1 MRREASRLLITGLLG
16 AAASTGFAPT
26 SLPLVTLAALCGLFL
41 AIRGQS
47 ISMTLRVA
55 GIFAFASWMIAL
67 RWLPAAALVVD
78 PRAGLEGWGALV
90 LLAAIMSIFWA
101 VPFALARYLS
111 NHSPVMQLVLTALL
125 FASGEWARANLP
137 LGFAWNPLGSIW
149 IETAPIVLAA
159 TSIGATGLSAL
170 TLIAAGS
177 LALVAERPRAGG
189 ALLIAAGGL
198 ALALGRGQGAEA
210 DSDRPVVLV
219 QGNIA
224 QVTKWDEDQLS
235 SQVDTYVKLTEGGS
249 NASKAELIFWPEA
262 AIPFALQESPE
273 LRRKVAETLGPGD
286 LLMTGALGASPKGR
300 PTNSVFLID
309 PQGRIVGRYDK
320 RILVPFGE
328 YIPLEPLVSVLGLS
342 HLAPGENALSPGSR
356 QAAVPLNAGEAGI
369 SICFEASF
377 PGFGAGFAARPQYI
391 VNPSNDAWFGIAGPP
406 QNLAQARLR
415 AIEMGLPVIRTT
427 PTGITAIIRA
437 DGTIAGQL
445 PRDEPG
451 VLSGTMPMPKPPTP
465 FSRFGNT
472 LPTIC
477 LLACLAYSACR
488 RRFSIKRSPLT
499 FRRRRR

>member
-1 MRREASRLLITGLLG
+1 M
-16 AAASTGFAPT
+16 GFAPT
-26 SLPLVTLAALCGLFL
+26 SLPLVTLASLCGIFL
-41 AIRGQS
+41 VIRGQS
-47 ISMTLRVA
+47 TSTTLWAA
-55 GIFAFASWMIAL
+55 GIFALTSWMIAL

-78 PRAGLEGWGALV
+78 PRAGLAGWAALV
-90 LLAAIMSIFWA
+90 ILAAILSIFWA

-111 NHSPVMQLVLTALL
+111 SNGPVLQVVLTAFL

-149 IETAPIVLAA
+149 IETPTIVTAA
-159 TSIGATGLSAL
+159 ASIGATGLSAL

-177 LALVAERPRAGG
+177 LALVAERPRSGG

-235 SQVDTYVKLTEGGS
+235 SQIDTYMKLTKGGS
-249 NASKAELIFWPEA
+249 DDSKAELIFWPEA
-262 AIPFALQESPE
+262 AIPFPLEESPA
-273 LRRKVAETLGPGD
+273 LRRKVAGTLGPDD
-286 LLMTGALGASPKGR
+286 LLMTGALGVSPKGR
-300 PTNSVFLID
+300 TTNSVFLID
-309 PQGRIVGRYDK
+309 PQGRISGRYDK

-328 YIPLEPLVSVLGLS
+328 YLPLEPLISVLGFS
-342 HLAPGENALSPGSR
+342 HLALGENALSPGFR
-356 QAAVPLNAGEAGI
+356 QAVVPLNGGEAGI

-377 PGFGAGFAARPQYI
+377 PGFGRGFADRPEYI

-406 QNLAQARLR
+406 QHLAQARLR
-415 AIEMGLPVIRTT
+415 AIEMGIPVIRAT

-451 VLSGTMPMPKPPTP
+451 VLSGTMPVPKPPTP

-472 LPTIC
+472 LSIIC
-477 LLACLAYSACR
+477 LLVCLAYSACR
-488 RRFSIKRSPLT
+488 RRLSVKRSPLT